1 MCLANSKEVYE
12 QVYLNLENITPVQ
25 KLMGFPDLNV
35 NLGFFVKKYFNGLRL
50 KQDFP
55 VKWT

>member
-1 MCLANSKEVYE
+1 MCFANSKEVYE

-35 NLGFFVKKYFNGLRL
+35 NLGFFVKNILMGFDWGRIFL
-50 KQDFP
+50 
-55 VKWT
+55 